1 LRAADSAWTEIRSR
15 HFDVITDAG
24 EKRGHEVALRLE
36 QMQAVFAG
44 FLLKQELARPI
55 PLTVI
60 AIRGDKDYSAIAPRQ
75 PAGVLPPRP
84 ADRET
89 LAARRANL
97 AFVRRRMDERNAQQR
112 SGCK

>member
-1 LRAADSAWTEIRSR
+1 MAWTQRTGRIVLLCSFAAILAAPRLYAADSAWTEIRSP

-60 AIRGDKDYSAIAPRQ
+60 AIRGDKDYYQRISRQ
-75 PAGVLPPRP
+75 GVR
-84 ADRET
+84 
-89 LAARRANL
+89 
-97 AFVRRRMDERNAQQR
+97 
-112 SGCK
+112 